1 MRVLRDAGAAGAVAI
16 VAAGVYASTAIFR
29 HERFA
34 SNAYDLGIFDQTVW
48 GWSRLAPEM
57 DNTVRNTPTVFIDHF
72 QPILALLGPVY
83 WVWSD
88 PRALLVVQA
97 IALAAAS
104 VPLAIWARHE
114 LGSRAALALQIAY
127 LGFWAVLAGNLF
139 DFHDIALAAP
149 ALSVALYGL
158 VERRDGLLVV
168 GSVAAALTRED
179 MALTVAALGL
189 VAAVLGRRRLGGA
202 IFAASIAWFVL
213 AVNIV
218 IPALSGEEFEHWGYY
233 GTGDEQPHAR
243 DLITDPVATAE
254 RLVTPRDKLVQLGNL
269 FVPWLLLPLGS
280 LLTLVGI
287 PNLLERF
294 LSFKPA
300 HWQQGFHYS
309 LALAPVL
316 AFATADTLRRL
327 PQRWL
332 AALLA
337 ALLAAGLFFTV
348 YRMRPLAELRR
359 YPSAERA
366 AEIREC
372 LRAIPDDA
380 SVAATSALVPHISQ
394 REGIYVYGERRVF
407 PRYDYAALDSSTWT
421 FPLTASDVRSI
432 ERSLRSEGFDVVCRG
447 GATVVLRRP

>member
-1 MRVLRDAGAAGAVAI
+1 MRVPRDAASSAI
-16 VAAGVYASTAIFR
+16 ALAAAGVYAGIAIYR
-29 HERFA
+29 HSRFA

-48 GWSRLAPEM
+48 GWSRFAPEM

-72 QPILALLGPVY
+72 QPILALLAPVY
-83 WVWSD
+83 WLWSD
-88 PRALLVVQA
+88 PRALLIVQA
-97 IALAAAS
+97 VALAAAS
-104 VPLAIWARHE
+104 LPLALWARRE
-114 LGSRAALALQIAY
+114 LGSGAALALQVAY

-149 ALSVALYGL
+149 ALALALYGL
-158 VERRDGLLVV
+158 VERRDGLLVL
-168 GSVAAALTRED
+168 GSIAAALTRED

-189 VAAVLGRRRLGGA
+189 VAAVLGRRRLGLT
-202 IFAASIAWFVL
+202 IVAASIVWFLL
-213 AVNIV
+213 AVNVV
-218 IPALSGEEFEHWGYY
+218 IPALSGDEYEHWGYY
-233 GTGDEQPHAR
+233 GAGDEQPHAR
-243 DLITDPVATAE
+243 DLVNDPVATAE

-269 FVPWLLLPLGS
+269 FGAWLFLPLGS

-327 PQRWL
+327 PRRSL
-332 AALLA
+332 SALLA

-359 YPSAERA
+359 YPSAARA

-372 LRAIPDDA
+372 LRVIPDDA
-380 SVAATSALVPHISQ
+380 AVAATSALVPHLSQ
-394 REGIYVYGERRVF
+394 RERIYVYGERRVF
-407 PRYDYAALDSSTWT
+407 PRYDYAALDWSTWT
-421 FPLTASDVRSI
+421 FPLTIRDVRLI
-432 ERSLRSEGFDVVCRG
+432 DRSLRREGFRVVCRS
-447 GATVVLRRP
+447 GATVVLRRR